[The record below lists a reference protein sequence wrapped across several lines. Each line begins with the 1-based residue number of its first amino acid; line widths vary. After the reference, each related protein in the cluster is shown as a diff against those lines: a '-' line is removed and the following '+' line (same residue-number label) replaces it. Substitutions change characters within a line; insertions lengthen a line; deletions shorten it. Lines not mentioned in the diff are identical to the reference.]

1 MTNLEILV
9 ARHGETDWNKNS
21 KWQGLSDIPL
31 NESGIAQA
39 RKLGEIL
46 KGEKID
52 AIISSDLKRAKKT
65 AEIVAEMLEV
75 GNVRTDARL
84 RERFL
89 GKFEGWE
96 TDQVADYSGLPQ
108 AQRRLLETDEAF
120 ADNLES
126 VEPWDNFRLKV
137 WEAFKDIA
145 NSSSGSKTLIVGHGG
160 VMRAIYLSINTDYE
174 GFPNFKNCEFIRARK
189 TEKGWYSEP

>member
-39 RKLGEIL
+39 KKLGENL

-52 AIISSDLKRAKKT
+52 AIISSDLKRARKT
-65 AEIVAEMLEV
+65 AEIVAEMLGV
-75 GNVRTDARL
+75 VNVTTDARL

-96 TDQVADYSGLPQ
+96 TERVADYSGLPQ
-108 AQRRLLETDEAF
+108 SKRRLLETDEAF
-120 ADNLES
+120 ADSLES
-126 VEPWDNFRLKV
+126 VEPWESFRLKV
-137 WEAFKDIA
+137 WGAFNDIA
-145 NSSSGSKTLIVGHGG
+145 NSSNGNRTLIVGHGG
-160 VMRAIYLSINTDYE
+160 VMRAIYVSINTEYE
-174 GFPNFKNCEFIRARK
+174 GFPNFKNCEFIRAK
-189 TEKGWYSEP
+189 KSGNGWSSEP